1 MHLRSGARYRELRH
15 RVKALGNE
23 AGKVLRSNH
32 VAFHGQGVKFDIII
46 QTADLISVIT
56 TMFQVKKTRL
66 REVSLSIQSKNYRTH
81 TVCSN

>member
-1 MHLRSGARYRELRH
+1 MHLRSRARYRELRH

-32 VAFHGQGVKFDIII
+32 VTFHGRGVKLDIVIG
-46 QTADLISVIT
+46 TADLISVVT
-56 TMFQVKKTRL
+56 TMLQVKRIKL
-66 REVSLSIQSKNYRTH
+66 REVSLSIQSKHYRMH